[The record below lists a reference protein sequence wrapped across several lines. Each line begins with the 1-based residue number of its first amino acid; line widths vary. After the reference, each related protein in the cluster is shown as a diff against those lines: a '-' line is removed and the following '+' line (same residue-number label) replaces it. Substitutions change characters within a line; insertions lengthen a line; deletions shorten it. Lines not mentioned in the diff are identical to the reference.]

1 MLGLP
6 AVFFLMKSKIELL
19 LFKLL
24 IHTAKP
30 YAQLICLPKNN
41 RWNMSKDDNKNYG
54 SVTVVSIITLI
65 VSGLSIYLLINIF
78 N

>member
-1 MLGLP
+1 MFSQY
-6 AVFFLMKSKIELL
+6 VSKKTIGE
-19 LFKLL
+19 K
-24 IHTAKP
+24 
-30 YAQLICLPKNN
+30 
-41 RWNMSKDDNKNYG
+41 MSKEDNKNYM